1 MSANGYLQLAFYL
14 VVLIALAKPLGLY
27 MARVYQGEPALL
39 NRAGAPLERAL
50 YRVSG
55 IDPAK
60 EMHWTEDAIA
70 MLLFNL
76 LGFVAV
82 YALQRFQALLPLN
95 PQGFAAVSPDS
106 SFNTAVSFITNTNWQ
121 GYGGESTMSYLTQMA
136 ALTVQ
141 NFVSAASGMATL
153 VAFAR
158 GFSRKGASTIGN
170 FWVDMT
176 RTVLYILL
184 PISLVFAVVLVSQ
197 GTPQTFSAYA
207 TVPVVEATEYDNPK
221 LDPAGQPL
229 KDDKGNALTEKA
241 TMKEQSIA
249 VGPVA
254 SQLAIKQIGTN
265 GGGFYNVNSAHPFE
279 NPTPLAN
286 FLELLAILEISAAL
300 CYTFGRLVGDTR
312 QGWALLATMTILFV
326 AMLAVC
332 VGAEQSGN
340 PALTKLGADQVASAT
355 QPGGNMEGKEAR
367 FGIVNSALW
376 ATATTAASN
385 GSVNSMH
392 DSFTPLGGLV
402 PLWLIQFQEVI
413 FGGVGSGLYGMLIF
427 AIIAVFVAGLMIGRT
442 PEYLGKK
449 IESFEMKMAAV
460 TILIPPLVVLVGT
473 AIAVLVEPGKAG
485 VANPGAHGFSEI
497 LYAFSSAGNNNGS
510 AFAGLSANTPFYNTA
525 LGIAMLF
532 ARYWLAVPTL
542 AIAGAFAAKKTVPPG
557 LGTLPTH
564 TPLFIVLL
572 ASTVVVV
579 GALTFVPA
587 LALGPIVEHLAMIAA
602 AK

>member
-1 MSANGYLQLAFYL
+1 MTANGYLQLAVYL
-14 VVLIALAKPLGLY
+14 VVLLALAKPLGLY
-27 MARVYQGEPALL
+27 MARVYEGEPAVL

-50 YRVSG
+50 YRLAGV
-55 IDPAK
+55 DPDR
-60 EMHWTEDAIA
+60 EMRWTDYTIA

-76 LGFVAV
+76 LGFLAV
-82 YALQRFQALLPLN
+82 YALQRFQGVLPFN
-95 PQGFAAVSPDS
+95 PQSMTAVTPDS
-106 SFNTAVSFITNTNWQ
+106 SFNTAISFITNTNWQ
-121 GYGGESTMSYLTQMA
+121 GYGGESTMSYLTQML

-158 GFSRKGASTIGN
+158 GFARRSSATIGN
-170 FWVDMT
+170 FWVDLT
-176 RTVLYILL
+176 RSTLYILL
-184 PISLVFAVVLVSQ
+184 PLSLVLAIVLVSQ
-197 GTPQTFSAYA
+197 GMPQTFSAYPTA
-207 TVPVVEATEYDNPK
+207 TTIEATDYDNPK
-221 LDPAGQPL
+221 LDSAGQAI
-229 KDDKGNALTEKA
+229 KDDKGNPVTEKA
-241 TMKEQSIA
+241 AMKEQQIA

-254 SQLAIKQIGTN
+254 SQVAIKQLGTN
-265 GGGFYNVNSAHPFE
+265 GGGFFNVNSAHPFE

-286 FLELLAILEISAAL
+286 FLEVLSILMISAAL
-300 CYTFGRLVGDTR
+300 CYTFGVLVRDTR
-312 QGWALLATMTILFV
+312 QGWALLATMTVIFV
-326 AMLAVC
+326 AFLAIC
-332 VGAEQSGN
+332 TWAEQSGN
-340 PALTKLGADQVASAT
+340 PAITKLGVDPVASDMQA
-355 QPGGNMEGKEAR
+355 GGNMEGKETR
-367 FGIVNSALW
+367 LGIVNSTLW

-413 FGGVGSGLYGMLIF
+413 FGGVGSGLYGMLVF

-460 TILIPPLVVLVGT
+460 TILVPPFVVLVGT
-473 AIAVLVEPGKAG
+473 AIAVLVDPGKAG

-510 AFAGLSANTPFYNTA
+510 AFGGISANTPFYNTA
-525 LGIAMLF
+525 LGLCMFF

-542 AIAGAFAAKKTVPPG
+542 AIAGAFAAKKTIPPG

-564 TPLFIVLL
+564 TPLFVVLL
-572 ASTVVVV
+572 ASTVIVV

-602 AK
+602 K